1 MTPHQYYQLRKHHA
15 LLEEA
20 KQLMKYNP
28 RNKAVDMI
36 KFIAFKQKAG
46 MMPAEYIE
54 RYDNCW
60 KD

>member
-1 MTPHQYYQLRKHHA
+1 MTPKQYEKLVKHHR
-15 LLEEA
+15 LCVEA
-20 KQLMKYNP
+20 DRLTKLDKSKTAT
-28 RNKAVDMI
+28 RLRLV
-36 KFIAFKQKAG
+36 AFKQKAG

>member
-1 MTPHQYYQLRKHHA
+1 MTPDQYCQLRKHHA

-20 KQLMKYNP
+20 KQLVKLRTNTVAN
-28 RNKAVDMI
+28 RI
-36 KFIAFKQKAG
+36 KIVAFKQKAD

-54 RYDNCW
+54 RYDDCW

>member
-20 KQLMKYNP
+20 KQLVKLRTNTVAS
-28 RNKAVDMI
+28 RI
-36 KFIAFKQKAG
+36 KIVAFKQKAG

-54 RYDNCW
+54 RYDDCW

>member
-1 MTPHQYYQLRKHHA
+1 MTPKQYEKLVKCSR
-15 LLEEA
+15 LLKEA
-20 KQLMKYNP
+20 KQLVKLHTNIVAN
-28 RNKAVDMI
+28 RI
-36 KFIAFKQKAG
+36 KIIAFKQKAG

>member
-1 MTPHQYYQLRKHHA
+1 MTPDQYYQLRKHHA

-20 KQLMKYNP
+20 KQLMKYNTS
-28 RNKAVDMI
+28 NNMV

>member
-1 MTPHQYYQLRKHHA
+1 MTPHQYYQLRKHDA
-15 LLEEA
+15 LLKEA
-20 KQLMKYNP
+20 KQLMKYSK

-36 KFIAFKQKAG
+36 KIIAFKQKAG

-54 RYDNCW
+54 RFDKCW

>member
-1 MTPHQYYQLRKHHA
+1 MTPEQYYQLRKHHA

-20 KQLMKYNP
+20 KKLDKLNADKTE
-28 RNKAVDMI
+28 NI
-36 KFIAFKQKAG
+36 KRFIAFKQEAG
-46 MMPAEYIE
+46 IMPAEYIE

>member
-1 MTPHQYYQLRKHHA
+1 MTPDQYYQLRKHHA

-20 KQLMKYNP
+20 KQLVKLRTNTVAN
-28 RNKAVDMI
+28 RI
-36 KFIAFKQKAG
+36 KIVAFKQKAD

-54 RYDNCW
+54 RYDDCW

>member
-1 MTPHQYYQLRKHHA
+1 MTPHQYYQLRKHDA
-15 LLEEA
+15 LLKEA
-20 KQLMKYNP
+20 KQLVKLRTNTVAS
-28 RNKAVDMI
+28 RAKIV
-36 KFIAFKQKAG
+36 AFKQKAG